1 MRSKGKWEGGGV
13 LRVARTDSEPTT
25 PGQNV
30 GALSGEPLWIEPPDH
45 LPLNPRRLLGQGL
58 LRTGTRPSLNTRDS
72 VTSQTQL
79 LFLSPRTPGVC
90 HLEREADQPP
100 LRGFPQPQGKKRL
113 ASGNNDSQEAAR
125 PQAGTLWGRP
135 HSNKTCPPQR
145 SYKAV
150 SSL

>member
-1 MRSKGKWEGGGV
+1 MGRQWSLESCK
-13 LRVARTDSEPTT
+13 DSDPTA

-30 GALSGEPLWIEPPDH
+30 GALSGEPLWLEPPDH
-45 LPLNPRRLLGQGL
+45 LPLNPGRLLGPGL
-58 LRTGTRPSLNTRDS
+58 LRTGTRSSLNTRDS

-100 LRGFPQPQGKKRL
+100 LRGFPQTGKRL
-113 ASGNNDSQEAAR
+113 ASGNNDSKEAAR

-145 SYKAV
+145 SYNAV